1 MELMELEKSLLYFST
16 SLRSNEV
23 VFEKLLRN
31 EKIKKYPEDTELLE
45 DVIIEN
51 KQAIEMAGIY
61 SGVLSGTTEA
71 VASVISNNL
80 NIVMKLLTTMTI
92 VLSIPTMVSSFYG
105 MNVRGLPFADSPNGF
120 WIVIVIAVII
130 SLLVAIIFSKKDLF

>member
-1 MELMELEKSLLYFST
+1 
-16 SLRSNEV
+16 
-23 VFEKLLRN
+23 
-31 EKIKKYPEDTELLE
+31 
-45 DVIIEN
+45 
-51 KQAIEMAGIY
+51 MAGIY

-130 SLLVAIIFSKKDLF
+130 SLLVAIIFSKKNLF